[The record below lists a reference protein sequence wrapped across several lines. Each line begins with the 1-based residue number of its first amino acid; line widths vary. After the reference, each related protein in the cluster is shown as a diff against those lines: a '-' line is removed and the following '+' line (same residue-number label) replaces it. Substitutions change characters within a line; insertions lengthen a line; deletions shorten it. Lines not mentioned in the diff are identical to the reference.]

1 MNMIDLSTFLPHIK
15 QYAPGIATPTAY
27 FGIRQAAIDFC
38 QRTKTWRYE
47 DEFDITEGEAEQIT
61 TPANSVLLDIEHVLF
76 EGNNLEPK
84 TTAWLDDN
92 LHGWRVNESNSI
104 KARYVTQTEQNT
116 LRIVPGAAGHVN
128 LYVWLKPS
136 QDCDQLPD
144 YLGDQYRETIAHGA
158 LARIL
163 MMPNMPFSNPQLG
176 AMFLGLFNAALD
188 TFQNK
193 GSIGQQ
199 RAHPRTKA
207 SFF

>member
-1 MNMIDLSTFLPHIK
+1 MNMVDLNVFLPHIK

-47 DEFDITEGEAEQIT
+47 DDFDVSADDSEQIT
-61 TPANSVLLDIEHVLF
+61 TPSNSVLVDLEKVLF
-76 EGNNLEPK
+76 EGNDLLPK

-92 LHGWRVNESNSI
+92 VRGWRLNADDGSL
-104 KARYVTQTEQNT
+104 AQYVTQTEQNT
-116 LRIVPGAAGHVN
+116 IRLVPAAAGHVN
-128 LYVWLKPS
+128 IYAWLKPS
-136 QDCDQLPD
+136 QDADQVPD

-176 AMFLGLFNAALD
+176 AMFLGLFNEALD
-188 TFQNK
+188 KFQNK
-193 GSIGQQ
+193 GSMGQQ
-199 RAHPRTKA
+199 RARTRTKG